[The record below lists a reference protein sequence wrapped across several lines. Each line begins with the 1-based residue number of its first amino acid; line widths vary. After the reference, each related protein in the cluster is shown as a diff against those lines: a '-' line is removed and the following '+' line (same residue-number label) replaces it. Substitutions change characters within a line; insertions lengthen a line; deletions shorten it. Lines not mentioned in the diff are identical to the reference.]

1 MSPSGYRIAV
11 HSEVIAGRLSTVHQ
25 VLLVDGPASIDAG
38 IVNDQLL
45 HLAAARGFVS
55 RPEILDAGYDD
66 RDIRE
71 AKAIG
76 LLTRI
81 GAGLYAL
88 CASYEPLSAEQKLV
102 TKSRAVFH
110 RHRGSVV
117 LTHQSAAAIHG
128 MALWDAS
135 LDEVHVTRKDS
146 GRGRHEAGVQHHVG
160 IISDADVVEVNGVL
174 VSSPDRCVWE
184 LACGLTTEAG
194 LVTADSALHQRL
206 VTPDSLHEIA
216 GPFHTWRGSRSGRLV
231 LSLADARAES
241 PGESRSRYLFWRHSL
256 PQPDLQFKVID
267 EYGHFVA
274 RSDFAWELYRHL
286 AEFDG
291 RIKFNGT
298 FSPEGFQ
305 TVFDEKRREDQAR
318 AQGWG
323 LSRVIWKDL
332 HQNNAR
338 TTATRIRHALEQS
351 QSLYG
356 RTIIA

>member
-1 MSPSGYRIAV
+1 M
-11 HSEVIAGRLSTVHQ
+11 
-25 VLLVDGPASIDAG
+25 
-38 IVNDQLL
+38 NDQLI
-45 HLAAARGFVS
+45 HRAEARGFIS
-55 RPEILDAGYDD
+55 RREILDSGYDD

-88 CASYEPLSAEQKLV
+88 CATYDSLSAEKKLV
-102 TKSRAVFH
+102 AKSRAVFH
-110 RHRGSVV
+110 RHRGAVV

-128 MALWDAS
+128 MALWNAS
-135 LDEVHVTRKDS
+135 LEEVHVTRKDS

-160 IISDADVVEVNGVL
+160 TIADADVVEVNGVL

-184 LACGLTTEAG
+184 LVCGLTTEAG

-206 VTPDSLHEIA
+206 VTPDSLLETS

-241 PGESRSRYLFWRHSL
+241 PGESRSRYLFWRHAL
-256 PQPDLQFKVID
+256 PQPDLQFTVLD
-267 EYGHFVA
+267 ERGLLVA
-274 RSDFAWELYRHL
+274 RTDFAWELYRHL

-291 RIKFNGT
+291 RIKFDGT
-298 FSPEGFQ
+298 FTPEGFQ
-305 TVFDEKRREDQAR
+305 TVFDEKRREDRAR

-332 HQNNAR
+332 RQDNAH

-351 QSLYG
+351 RSLYG